1 MTMRNKDKET
11 PRSLWLAEVRYCA
24 ILSGLVLMVPLTL
37 GAMLWLL
44 PGAQATV
51 DHEEVEGAS
60 GILYM
65 QGALTE
71 SACRLEINSAR
82 QEVLLRTTAAGSL
95 TRPGATGTPVYMALR
110 LSDCLCSP
118 LANLDVR
125 TSSRSRAPNQP
136 AMSVSFIAPADT
148 DNPQLV
154 QAVGAQGQG
163 LRLRDS
169 QGEDVRLGDRGR
181 PLRLMPGQDMLDY
194 IITPER
200 TAAALS
206 PGVYRAVVGFHMS
219 YD

>member
-11 PRSLWLAEVRYCA
+11 PRSLWLAEVRYYA

-51 DHEEVEGAS
+51 DHGEVEGAN
-60 GILYM
+60 GTLYM

-71 SACRLEINSAR
+71 SACRLEITSAR
-82 QEVLLRTTAAGSL
+82 QEVLLGTTAAGSL
-95 TRPGATGTPVYMALR
+95 TRPGATGTPVHVALR

-125 TSSRSRAPNQP
+125 TGSRSWAPNQP
-136 AMSVSFIAPADT
+136 AVSVSFIAPADT

-154 QAVGAQGQG
+154 QAVGAQG

-181 PLRLMPGQDMLDY
+181 PLHLMPGQYTLDY

-200 TAAALS
+200 TAATLS
-206 PGVYRAVVGFHMS
+206 TGAYRAVVGFHMS